1 MFLKRDAGLGKL
13 NCEGKRFK
21 AGRRDMEERLR
32 RVLGLNFGATLSG
45 NFSPD
50 LIPSA
55 GKRAYAA
62 LVL

>member
-1 MFLKRDAGLGKL
+1 
-13 NCEGKRFK
+13 
-21 AGRRDMEERLR
+21 MEERLR

-62 LVL
+62 AVLLIMSVANLYPL